1 MKSQFF
7 FFDNFFINVVKL
19 IYTLLNKNKNMDE
32 NLLLENNHRWKVS
45 IWAII
50 FLILVTAITALLFW
64 ANYYFWLENEDL
76 TQKTQTLQTSIDW
89 LNKNKNIKVAQ
100 LLKNYKWELEKLERN
115 SDIVAYMDHLTDISR
130 KYKLSFTWFSMR
142 DWELKTEV
150 EARKIDLKSS
160 ETPAYKKVAEFI
172 KWYREDENALF
183 DLKFINTFEWMNEI
197 KFAITLKVKD
207 PKKAKTEESTEN
219 TNSQK
224 SSSWTTTEQKQETK
238 TNLND
243 KNI

>member
-7 FFDNFFINVVKL
+7 FFDNFFINVIKL

-130 KYKLSFTWFSMR
+130 KYKLSFT
-142 DWELKTEV
+142 L
-150 EARKIDLKSS
+150 
-160 ETPAYKKVAEFI
+160 
-172 KWYREDENALF
+172 
-183 DLKFINTFEWMNEI
+183 
-197 KFAITLKVKD
+197 
-207 PKKAKTEESTEN
+207 
-219 TNSQK
+219 
-224 SSSWTTTEQKQETK
+224 
-238 TNLND
+238 
-243 KNI
+243 